1 MRVFNLTLLLTL
13 FTVADASSQVYTS
26 AESSSSFS
34 SRDSLK
40 YLFSPRT
47 EPLMSLTSAIEFEVW
62 ANATSNVVTAGF
74 MNTLAHGGFISHETL
89 DPILSAHNGQK
100 GYLGG
105 SAGWEM
111 RWVGKHKEDKL
122 WTICG
127 SMGSELIVDTRWT
140 SDLFELVWYGN
151 ANSTGT
157 VNYLSGSG
165 ARVGAFNR
173 FSLGAQRFDTNQ
185 RIEISLV
192 QRLGGAEWSLPY
204 GYLYVS
210 ENADSLETYVQTE
223 ARIHAGPDY
232 TLLPAYGIG
241 ISGNVPLR
249 FDDIPIDLDIN
260 FKDVG
265 LLFEP
270 GGSRVYWMQDGLST
284 TGLPV
289 LGDSLTWEN
298 IIDGNISTDS
308 LVETGESVSRMVLLP
323 SKLSIHLKH
332 QYSENLAVSARV
344 SAGGWMPQKLL
355 SLGVEWEKSD
365 NLSLGVD
372 LRDGGWGDQR
382 IGVWAKLKVSKGRSL
397 FIYLED
403 PKGLLFQSESAVN
416 TTCRGI
422 SFRLSKDN
430 G

>member
-1 MRVFNLTLLLTL
+1 V
-13 FTVADASSQVYTS
+13 
-26 AESSSSFS
+26 ESS
-34 SRDSLK
+34 L
-40 YLFSPRT
+40 
-47 EPLMSLTSAIEFEVW
+47 
-62 ANATSNVVTAGF
+62 
-74 MNTLAHGGFISHETL
+74 
-89 DPILSAHNGQK
+89 
-100 GYLGG
+100 
-105 SAGWEM
+105 
-111 RWVGKHKEDKL
+111 
-122 WTICG
+122 
-127 SMGSELIVDTRWT
+127 
-140 SDLFELVWYGN
+140 
-151 ANSTGT
+151 
-157 VNYLSGSG
+157 
-165 ARVGAFNR
+165 
-173 FSLGAQRFDTNQ
+173 
-185 RIEISLV
+185 
-192 QRLGGAEWSLPY
+192 